1 MIKGD
6 PKAGQP
12 WYREFFGEEY
22 FRLFDGAL
30 TPERTAREVEGIV
43 NLLKL
48 PPGSHILD
56 LCCGHGR
63 ITIPLAQRGYRMTG
77 LDLSELFLERAKSD
91 EQAAGVSINWLSGD
105 MRAIPFDGAFDAVI
119 NIFTA
124 FAYLESEEDDLEVL
138 HQVRKALK
146 PGGLFLLETNH
157 RESLLRH
164 FLPADITHREDG
176 TLVLNERSFDLLT
189 SRYDGRWTV
198 IHPDGNREEYR
209 TSKRMYSLTEFARLF
224 AAAGLEL
231 RGYFGGL
238 DGSELTLQSRRLA
251 LLGQCGE
258 AASREVGRQG
268 TTHLGVEL
276 QVAEPL
282 QPMKIGPPPQ
292 GGRPGDKAVLGARIE
307 AV

>member
-1 MIKGD
+1 MDD
-6 PKAGQP
+6 PP

-22 FRLFDGAL
+22 FRLYDGIL

-43 NLLKL
+43 NLLSL

-63 ITIPLAQRGYRMTG
+63 IAIPLAQRGYRMTG

-91 EQAAGVSINWLSGD
+91 AETAGLSIDWLRGD
-105 MRAIPFDGAFDAVI
+105 MRAIPFDAAFDAVI

-138 HQVRKALK
+138 RQVRKALK
-146 PGGLFLLETNH
+146 PGGLFLLESSH
-157 RESLLRH
+157 RESLVRR

-189 SRYDGRWTV
+189 SRYEGRWTV
-198 IHPDGNREEYR
+198 VSPEGNRKEYR

-231 RGYFGGL
+231 RDYFGGL
-238 DGSELTLQSRRLA
+238 DGSELTLESRRLA
-251 LLGQCGE
+251 L
-258 AASREVGRQG
+258 VGR
-268 TTHLGVEL
+268 
-276 QVAEPL
+276 
-282 QPMKIGPPPQ
+282 K
-292 GGRPGDKAVLGARIE
+292 
-307 AV
+307 